1 MNQKRLV
8 LASSLAALVL
18 LGPHAEAAFQ
28 VLLEVDPPSGGS
40 MTFTDDDL
48 DGVIDFNTSVGGAF
62 LAQGRVKQDLN
73 PILQVLAI
81 APTPPAANAI
91 FRNVDTVS
99 RTFRVTVTSD
109 PFPTSLT
116 PPLGWNL
123 FYNATVDDAL
133 SGTVNV
139 PSHAVEGRVNAGA
152 ALVGNI
158 VGAPIAAVTPIALQ
172 AGAVDT
178 TNTAPD
184 MTLVLSFTA
193 DPQDEF
199 LVPTDDGFD
208 GTSIQFEIFNQDQRC
223 VDKMNNDARIVAD
236 KAWKSDF
243 KCVRTGES
251 SDVTACV
258 DQPEDVPTE
267 KKIDKLVQHFPEFC
281 PAVPPWGVNR
291 LACCDGGTNDGEV
304 CSIAAP
310 SSCAGGGICTK
321 GLCIGAAAEGGIN
334 ELTHELFGTSVLAGA
349 DAQQKCQQTILK
361 FAGKLFT
368 ERWKVFRFCKRD
380 SFAVILDDGDL
391 VTTCLGQPQPDPKG
405 KIAKRQEKLT
415 LKVQKLCIDK
425 GVTPVGAAFPGACT
439 GAADNAFD
447 DCVGQRATCAFCRA
461 ANRADAIVPPVDCD
475 LFDDGATNAS
485 CTP

>member
-1 MNQKRLV
+1 MNQKRSV
-8 LASSLAALVL
+8 LGSSLLALTL
-18 LGPHAEAAFQ
+18 LGSQAEAAFQ
-28 VLLEVDPPSGGS
+28 VVLQVDPPSGAS
-40 MTFTDDDL
+40 ATFTDDDL
-48 DGVIDFNTSVGGAF
+48 DGVIDFDTTVDGKFRAK
-62 LAQGRVKQDLN
+62 GRVKQDLN

-81 APTPPAANAI
+81 APTPPDANAI
-91 FRNVDTVS
+91 FRNEDTVS
-99 RTFRVTVTSD
+99 RVLRVTVTSD
-109 PFPTSLT
+109 PFAT
-116 PPLGWNL
+116 PVASPLGWNL

-133 SGTVNV
+133 SGVVDV

-158 VGAPIAAVTPIALQ
+158 AGTPIVTPTLVALQ

-184 MTLVLSFTA
+184 MTLVLEFTA
-193 DPQDEF
+193 GTQDEF

-243 KCVRTGES
+243 KCVRTGEA

-258 DQPEDVPTE
+258 DEPEDVATE
-267 KKIDKLVQHFPEFC
+267 KKNDKLVQHFPEFC

-291 LACCDGGTNDGEV
+291 LSCCDGGTTDGAL
-304 CSIAAP
+304 CSTASP
-310 SSCAGGGICTK
+310 CAGGGTCTQ
-321 GLCIGAAAEGGIN
+321 GLCIGAAAESGIN
-334 ELTHELFGTSVLAGA
+334 ELTHELFGASVVAGA
-349 DAQQKCQQTILK
+349 DAELKCQQTVLK

-380 SFAVILDDGDL
+380 SFAGILNDGDL
-391 VTTCLGQPQPDPKG
+391 VDTCLGPPQPDPKG
-405 KIAKRQEKLT
+405 KIGKRQEKLA
-415 LKVQKLCIDK
+415 LKVQKICIGK
-425 GVTPVGAAFPGACT
+425 GVTPVGPAFPGACT
-439 GAADNAFD
+439 LAADDAFD
-447 DCVGQRATCAFCRA
+447 DCVGQRAACTFCRGV
-461 ANRADAIVPPVDCD
+461 NRADAIVPPADCD
-475 LFDDGATNAS
+475 LFDDGATNES